1 MFTHSRQSR
10 TWQDRRIEA
19 MNRAIFRRILPHWY
33 LVEEYVAV
41 SNSKH
46 KTKQDYKRE
55 VYKNDSY

>member
-10 TWQDRRIEA
+10 TWQDRRIDA
-19 MNRAIFRRILPHWY
+19 MNRIIKNNKFATEHLI
-33 LVEEYVAV
+33 EEYDAV
-41 SNSKH
+41 SKSKH

>member
-10 TWQDRRIEA
+10 TWQDKRIDA
-19 MNRAIFRRILPHWY
+19 MNRIIKNNKFATEHLI
-33 LVEEYVAV
+33 EEYVAV
-41 SNSKH
+41 SKSKH

>member
-10 TWQDRRIEA
+10 TWQDKRIDA
-19 MNRAIFRRILPHWY
+19 MNRIIKKNKFATEHLI
-33 LVEEYVAV
+33 EEYVAV
-41 SNSKH
+41 SKSKH